1 MAHSGSDV
9 DAYVG
14 SGVRPRRVA
23 RAGRR
28 VGTAL
33 LGAAGPAIV
42 TALLVAMTRGVAV
55 DGIPGWIDGAMATPL
70 VGGTG
75 LSWAF
80 HVAAVTGLAG
90 LWLFGFALVVE
101 GYFDVES

>member
-14 SGVRPRRVA
+14 SGVRPKRVA
-23 RAGRR
+23 RAGRW

-33 LGAAGPAIV
+33 LGAAGPAV
-42 TALLVAMTRGVAV
+42 VMALLVALTRDVAV
-55 DGIPGWIDGAMATPL
+55 GGLFGWIDGAMATPL

-90 LWLFGFALVVE
+90 LWLVGFALVVE
-101 GYFDVES
+101 GYFGVEA